1 VRVGLIFARAAVG
14 RRWLYCSFVAGLL
27 QLCCAFVAALPM
39 LFGGFAGSRRGS
51 PLVCCSLAARVLL
64 VCCLFAV
71 PRSRSRV
78 PRQQPRGP
86 L

>member
-1 VRVGLIFARAAVG
+1 VQPWDGG
-14 RRWLYCSFVAGLL
+14 GFVAGLL
-27 QLCCAFVAALPM
+27 LLCCAFVAALPM

-51 PLVCCSLAARVLL
+51 PLVCCSLAARVPL
-64 VCCLFAV
+64 VCCLFAA